1 MIERTSQ
8 ATWKGNL
15 KQGSGTLR
23 LQSGLYEGPYTFAT
37 RFESAKGTNP
47 EELISAAH
55 AACYSMAL
63 SHMLSE
69 GGHVPDYVRTE
80 AKVVLDRVESGFRIT
95 GITLNVVAKVPGI
108 DEAGFMALAQKAK
121 VGCPVSQALAATNIT
136 LAARLEK

>member
-1 MIERTSQ
+1 MVQRTSQ

-15 KQGSGTLR
+15 KQGSGTLH

-69 GGHVPDYVRTE
+69 AGHIPDYVRTE
-80 AKVVLDRVESGFRIT
+80 AKVVLDRVEAGFRIT
-95 GITLNVVAKVPGI
+95 TIDLSVVAKVPGI
-108 DEAGFMALAQKAK
+108 DEPSFMAVAQKAK
-121 VGCPVSQALAATNIT
+121 TGCPVSQALAATPIT
-136 LAARLEK
+136 LSAHLQT

>member
-1 MIERTSQ
+1 MIQRTSQ

-23 LQSGLYEGPYTFAT
+23 LQSGLYEGSYTFAT

-80 AKVVLDRVESGFRIT
+80 AKVTLDRVEAGFRIT
-95 GITLNVVAKVPGI
+95 GIELNTVAKVPGI
-108 DEAGFMALAQKAK
+108 DEKGFMDLAQKAK
-121 VGCPVSQALAATNIT
+121 TGCPVSQALAATPIT
-136 LAARLEK
+136 LNARLEK